1 MELSEKTPDRK
12 LYWRRVEAARVRK
25 QRIIAG
31 YIEIRHAEIYKE
43 ASEFYEALHQKYP
56 KKKDF
61 RKTNEFEWLRDETTR
76 KFYTRKVKVSST
88 NNIQFVSEKVS
99 STNNIQLV
107 SEKVSSTNNIQL
119 VSEKVSSTNNI
130 QLVSEKVS
138 STDSMELIIPLM
150 KLPIQTRGETAE
162 TNVVIED
169 NEVVIDSSFD
179 NEVVID
185 SSFDKIP
192 DTTLD
197 EIIHGLREDPDL
209 QSLFDD
215 IDIGIEES
223 SPLERE
229 LANCQF

>member
-31 YIEIRHAEIYKE
+31 YVKIRHAEIYKE
-43 ASEFYEALHQKYP
+43 ASEFYETLHQKYP
-56 KKKDF
+56 KKKDL

-76 KFYTRKVKVSST
+76 KFYTRKV
-88 NNIQFVSEKVS
+88 
-99 STNNIQLV
+99 
-107 SEKVSSTNNIQL
+107 KVSSTNNIQL

-162 TNVVIED
+162 TNVV
-169 NEVVIDSSFD
+169 VIDSSFD

-215 IDIGIEES
+215 IDIDIDIEES